1 MYQFR
6 SRPRRHR
13 YYYYKTNV
21 MLRQSKTLQTTTTSN
36 DVYTIGKITKSLLL
50 LYTLLAVIGYYYD
63 TILFLS
69 AKSLFEKANK

>member
-6 SRPRRHR
+6 PRPRRHR
-13 YYYYKTNV
+13 YYYKTNV
-21 MLRQSKTLQTTTTSN
+21 MLRQSKTLRTTTTSN

-69 AKSLFEKANK
+69 AKSLFEKATK